1 MCTAYHY
8 NHNLDPYG
16 EMSRPAVRK
25 VETTEGSR
33 SPSLSWTFLK
43 SHKLSVFVF
52 VFAPLLLT
60 FLKALAT
67 MARSP
72 FSSFA
77 ISKILSELFSTST
90 VCVYGLYLRQKE
102 CKKWLQLRSQ
112 NTSRWTAFWCRRRW
126 PSQTQWHFPES
137 QCKST
142 ASGMWSPRL
151 KSFRTS
157 LQLRRMSNHDLSA
170 ANRFLLQLQ

>member
-1 MCTAYHY
+1 MCTTYHY

-43 SHKLSVFVF
+43 SHRLSVFVF
-52 VFAPLLLT
+52 ALSLLWT

-67 MARSP
+67 MAKSP

-77 ISKILSELFSTST
+77 TSKILSELFSTST
-90 VCVYGLYLRQKE
+90 VCVYGLYLRHKK
-102 CKKWLQLRSQ
+102 CKK
-112 NTSRWTAFWCRRRW
+112 
-126 PSQTQWHFPES
+126 
-137 QCKST
+137 
-142 ASGMWSPRL
+142 
-151 KSFRTS
+151 
-157 LQLRRMSNHDLSA
+157 
-170 ANRFLLQLQ
+170 

>member
-1 MCTAYHY
+1 MRNKQIHIPEGVSVVIRGFWGRAHRSGAPATFLQLISRLTVTIQQIKNLFSLESDVKLCTAYHY

-77 ISKILSELFSTST
+77 IPKILSELFSTST

-102 CKKWLQLRSQ
+102 CKK
-112 NTSRWTAFWCRRRW
+112 
-126 PSQTQWHFPES
+126 
-137 QCKST
+137 
-142 ASGMWSPRL
+142 
-151 KSFRTS
+151 
-157 LQLRRMSNHDLSA
+157 
-170 ANRFLLQLQ
+170 